1 MKKEQNTGKRT
12 SNRTQNT
19 AVIPFRKK
27 RRDSVLGRIVRRFL
41 LVLITVIVL
50 LLGDLLLVLNLVFN
64 GPSPTARNQLTMAL
78 IEASAT
84 KWVPALFI
92 GEETVAEIRADVDT
106 GLEDNLTDTSAV
118 IINRGNQAGSDSEWS
133 NYPDGIRIEDVH
145 GRTYNAKVMLV
156 CDPAQVYLGISTHN
170 GFSTSIPGK
179 RLTAAMADEG
189 AIAGINGGA
198 FNDDGTTGS
207 YVGTLPAGLVYS
219 DGECVWTSGKPS
231 ETSGFAGFTKDNIL
245 VVSTDNLSKA
255 QAEELNIRDG
265 CCFGPVLIMNGEINM
280 EAYNTSDFCR
290 YSDTLFSVRVSVTLN
305 QHRKDGSVKESI
317 IDQSLFFEKQSS
329 DKWLCY
335 AMTAEDVMKENQQVR
350 LTFKNGDTVLQS
362 DFYDTSITQLMCP
375 VVTAPDGKHFSGW
388 VTEERNED
396 GETVMNLVF
405 QPDESGKVFLS
416 AGNTLEPMTLF
427 PLFE

>member
-1 MKKEQNTGKRT
+1 MKKE
-12 SNRTQNT
+12 NRTFKNVPGKQRNVAT
-19 AVIPFRKK
+19 VPLRRKK
-27 RRDSVLGRIVRRFL
+27 GNGLLGRLLRRFL
-41 LVLITVIVL
+41 LVLVVTVL
-50 LLGDLLLVLNLVFN
+50 LLFGDFLLVLNLVFN

-92 GEETVAEIRADVDT
+92 GEDTVAEIRADVDT
-106 GLEDNLTDTSAV
+106 GLEDHLTDTSTV
-118 IINRGNQAGSDSEWS
+118 IINRGNQAGSDSEWADC
-133 NYPDGIRIEDVH
+133 PDGIRIEDVH

-156 CDPAQVYLGISTHN
+156 RDPAQVYLGISTHN
-170 GFSTSIPGK
+170 GFRTSIPGK

-255 QAEELNIRDG
+255 QAEKLNIRDG

-280 EAYNTSDFCR
+280 EAYNNVSGLNPRTAIGQRADGTVIFVCIDGRQPSSMGGEYKDAIDIMVEYGAVNACNMDGGSSTVMMYRDTYGR
-290 YSDTLFSVRVSVTLN
+290 YGDSGEVRIMNSY
-305 QHRKDGSVKESI
+305 
-317 IDQSLFFEKQSS
+317 SL
-329 DKWLCY
+329 
-335 AMTAEDVMKENQQVR
+335 
-350 LTFKNGDTVLQS
+350 LQS
-362 DFYDTSITQLMCP
+362 EPRKMPDFWMVRP
-375 VVTAPDGKHFSGW
+375 AGGK
-388 VTEERNED
+388 
-396 GETVMNLVF
+396 
-405 QPDESGKVFLS
+405 
-416 AGNTLEPMTLF
+416 
-427 PLFE
+427 